1 MISRRRFMAN
11 TVLATLWSALPTMGR
26 AATNSALA
34 KSTLAKAPWHNW
46 SGYLS
51 ANPVGRIAPH
61 SEDEL
66 VTALRSTSGAIRPV
80 GSGHSFSPLVPTDG
94 HLIVLDNLSGLVSH
108 NRDTMT
114 AELFAGTRLSDAGRM
129 LNSVGQAMF
138 NLPDID
144 RQTLAGAIST
154 ATHGTGRDLKSLS
167 GYVHSL
173 RLVTPSGDVINLDAD
188 NDSDLFH
195 AARVSLGSLG
205 IITRIGFKNRAPFK
219 LRSRTWTEKTDAVIA
234 QWDTLTTQWQHFEI
248 MPLLHS
254 DYAFII
260 AHQET
265 EAPISPMIEEDDNG
279 ELLALFDATP
289 VAMRGALI
297 NLLAADIE
305 PNEGVDTS
313 YRSLTNLRF
322 DRFNEME
329 YSVPAARGPE
339 CLMEIL
345 QTIKQQA
352 IDVSIPL
359 EYRVIGEDDA
369 WLSMFY
375 GGPRVSISLHRLAQY
390 NYAPLFNV
398 VEPIFWKYGGR
409 PHWGKV
415 HSLGYKQLRAL
426 YPKLDEFVTLQ
437 QRLDPQGRL
446 LNPHLR
452 QILNR

>member
-1 MISRRRFMAN
+1 MAN
-11 TVLATLWSALPTMGR
+11 TALAVLWSALPSMART
-26 AATNSALA
+26 ATREAVVN
-34 KSTLAKAPWHNW
+34 TPWRNW

-51 ANPVGRIAPH
+51 ANPLGRIAPH
-61 SEDEL
+61 NEDDL

-108 NRDTMT
+108 DTDNMT
-114 AELFAGTRLSDAGRM
+114 AELFAGTRLSDAGRL
-129 LNSVGQAMF
+129 LNSIGQAMF

-167 GYVHSL
+167 GYITNL
-173 RLVTPSGDVINLDAD
+173 RLVTPAGDVLDLDAD
-188 NDSDLFH
+188 NHSDLFH

-219 LRSRTWTEKTDAVIA
+219 LRSRTWTAKTEAVID
-234 QWDTLTTQWQHFEI
+234 QWETLTAQWQHFEI

-254 DYAFII
+254 DYSFII

-265 EAPISPMIEEDDNG
+265 DALILPMVEEDDNG

-289 VAMRGALI
+289 VSMRGALI

-305 PNEGVDTS
+305 PNEGVDWS
-313 YRSLTNLRF
+313 HQSLTNLRF

-329 YSVPAARGPE
+329 YSVPAAVGHE
-339 CLMEIL
+339 CLRDIMEAIR
-345 QTIKQQA
+345 QQS

-359 EYRVIGEDDA
+359 EYRVIDEDDA

-390 NYAPLFNV
+390 DYSPLFNA

-415 HSLGYKQLRAL
+415 HSLGYRQLQSL
-426 YPKLDEFVTLQ
+426 YPKLDAFVTLQ
-437 QRLDPQGRL
+437 KKLDPRGRM
-446 LNPHLR
+446 LNPHL
-452 QILNR
+452 QHILGR

>member
-1 MISRRRFMAN
+1 MMNRRRFVAS
-11 TVLATLWSALPTMGR
+11 TVLAALWSSLPSMGR
-26 AATNSALA
+26 AAAA
-34 KSTLAKAPWHNW
+34 PAVARAPWHNW

-51 ANPVGRIAPH
+51 ANPLGRIAPH
-61 SEDEL
+61 NEDQL
-66 VTALRSTSGAIRPV
+66 VSALRSTSGAIRPV
-80 GSGHSFSPLVPTDG
+80 GAGHSFSPLVPTDG

-108 NRDTMT
+108 NADKMT
-114 AELFAGTRLSDAGRM
+114 AELFAGTRLSDAGRL

-144 RQTLAGAIST
+144 RQTLAGAVST
-154 ATHGTGRDLKSLS
+154 STHGTGRELKSLS
-167 GYVHSL
+167 GYVTSL
-173 RLVTPSGDVINLDAD
+173 RLVTPAGDVLDLDTD
-188 NDSDLFH
+188 NDSDLFD
-195 AARVSLGSLG
+195 AARVSLGCLG

-219 LRSRTWTEKTDAVIA
+219 LRSRTWVEKTDAVID
-234 QWDTLTTQWQHFEI
+234 QWEALATQWQHFEI

-254 DYAFII
+254 DYSFII

-265 EAPISPMIEEDDNG
+265 DAPISPMIEEDDNG

-289 VAMRGALI
+289 VSMRGALI

-313 YRSLTNLRF
+313 FKSLTNLRF

-329 YSVPAARGPE
+329 YSVPAAKGPE

-345 QTIKQQA
+345 QTIKDQG

-359 EYRVIGEDDA
+359 EYRVIAEDDA

-375 GGPRVSISLHRLAQY
+375 NGPRVSISLHRLAQY
-390 NYAPLFNV
+390 DYSLLFDAI
-398 VEPIFWKYGGR
+398 EPIFWKYGGR

-415 HSLGYKQLRAL
+415 HSLGYAQLRSL
-426 YPKLDEFVTLQ
+426 YPKLDAFMTLQ
-437 QRLDPQGRL
+437 KDLDPQGRM
-446 LNPHLR
+446 LNPHVR
-452 QILNR
+452 QLLGR

>member
-1 MISRRRFMAN
+1 MINRRRFMAN
-11 TVLATLWSALPTMGR
+11 TVLAALWSSLPSLGHAGTRPALV
-26 AATNSALA
+26 
-34 KSTLAKAPWHNW
+34 KAPWRNW

-51 ANPVGRIAPH
+51 ANPLSRIAPFD
-61 SEDEL
+61 EDEL
-66 VTALRSTSGAIRPV
+66 VAALRSTSGAVRPV

-94 HLIVLDNLSGLVSH
+94 HLIVLDNLSGLISH
-108 NRDTMT
+108 DSDKMT

-129 LNSVGQAMF
+129 LNGIGQAMF

-144 RQTLAGAIST
+144 RQTLAGAVST

-173 RLVTPSGDVINLDAD
+173 RLVTPSGDVLDLDAE
-188 NDSDLFH
+188 NDSDLFN

-219 LRSRTWTEKTDAVIA
+219 LRSRTWTDKTEAVID
-234 QWDTLTTQWQHFEI
+234 QWDTLTSQWQHFEI

-254 DYAFII
+254 DYSFII

-265 EAPISPMIEEDDNG
+265 DAPISPMIEEDDGG

-289 VAMRGALI
+289 VLLRGALI
-297 NLLAADIE
+297 DLLAEGIE

-313 YRSLTNLRF
+313 YQSLTNLRF

-329 YSVPAARGPE
+329 YSVPAAEGHE
-339 CLMEIL
+339 CLREIL
-345 QTIKQQA
+345 QTIKRQA

-359 EYRVIGEDDA
+359 EYRLIGEDDA

-375 GGPRVSISLHRLAQY
+375 DGPRVSISLHRLAQY
-390 NYAPLFNV
+390 DYAPLFNV

-415 HSLGYKQLRAL
+415 HSLGYAQLRSL
-426 YPKLDEFVTLQ
+426 YPKFDEFITLQ
-437 QRLDPQGRL
+437 KKLDPQARM
-446 LNPHLR
+446 LNPHLQQLLGR
-452 QILNR
+452 